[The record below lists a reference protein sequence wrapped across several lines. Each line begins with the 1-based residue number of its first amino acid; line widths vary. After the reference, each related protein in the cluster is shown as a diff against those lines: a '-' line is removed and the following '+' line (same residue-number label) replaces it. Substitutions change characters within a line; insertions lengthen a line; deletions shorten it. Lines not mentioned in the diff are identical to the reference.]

1 MEKSL
6 NPVRVPIEDVRAG
19 DLLADERHPGLFGRK
34 VLTSRV
40 VPGRAP
46 ALINVRLGRSGG
58 ICARTG
64 RTVTVLR

>member
-19 DLLADERHPGLFGRK
+19 DLLADDRHPGLFGRK

-40 VPGRAP
+40 VPGRTP
-46 ALINVRLGRSGG
+46 ALIDVRLEASAG
-58 ICARTG
+58 ISARTG
-64 RTVTVLR
+64 WTVTVLR